1 MLKRQTWLLA
11 VILLV
16 VSLTSCAARAAPIE
30 ITWTTESEVNT
41 SGFNVFRSSSR
52 DGEYTQIN
60 TSLIPSQADPVLGG
74 KYAFTDEQVEPG
86 QTYYY
91 KLEEVE
97 TTGARTK
104 YDEIVEATAQPEG
117 LFGLSTAVWW
127 GLAGVLAL
135 VAGWLWWRGRRP
147 RSQNE

>member
-1 MLKRQTWLLA
+1 MVLA
-11 VILLV
+11 
-16 VSLTSCAARAAPIE
+16 LTSCAARAAPIE

-41 SGFNVFRSSSR
+41 SGFNVFRSTAR

-60 TSLIPSQADPVLGG
+60 TSLIPSQADPVVGG
-74 KYAFTDEQVEPG
+74 KYAFKDEQVEPG

-97 TTGARTK
+97 TTGTRTT
-104 YDEIVEATAQPEG
+104 YDDIVEATAQPEG

-147 RSQNE
+147 RRQDG

>member
-1 MLKRQTWLLA
+1 MLSKRIWPFV
-11 VILLV
+11 VILMALV
-16 VSLTSCAARAAPIE
+16 LAGCAARAAPIE

-41 SGFNVFRSSSR
+41 SGFNVFRSISR
-52 DGEYTQIN
+52 DGEYAQIN
-60 TSLIPSQADPVLGG
+60 TALIPSQADPVLGG
-74 KYAFTDEQVEPG
+74 KYAYKDAQVEPG

-97 TTGARTK
+97 TTGARTT

-117 LFGLSTAVWW
+117 LFGFSTAVWW

-135 VAGWLWWRGRRP
+135 LAGWLWWRGRRA
-147 RSQNE
+147 RG

>member
-1 MLKRQTWLLA
+1 MLAKQTWLLV

-16 VSLTSCAARAAPIE
+16 LSLTGCAARAVPIE

-41 SGFNVFRSSSR
+41 SGFNVFRSTSR

-74 KYAFTDEQVEPG
+74 KYSYQDDQVAPG

-97 TTGARTK
+97 TTGSRTT
-104 YDEIVEATAQPEG
+104 YDEIVEATAQADG
-117 LFGLSTAVWW
+117 LFGLSTTVWW
-127 GLAGVLAL
+127 GLAAVLAL
-135 VAGWLWWRGRRP
+135 VAVGLWWRGRRS
-147 RSQNE
+147 RSVTR

>member
-1 MLKRQTWLLA
+1 MGVRSKRSWPLV

-16 VSLTSCAARAAPIE
+16 LILPGCTARAAPIE

-41 SGFNVFRSSSR
+41 AGFNVFRSTSR

-60 TSLIPSQADPVLGG
+60 TALIPSQADPVLGG
-74 KYAFTDEQVEPG
+74 KYAYKDEQVEPG

-97 TTGARTK
+97 TTGGRTK
-104 YDEIVEATAQPEG
+104 YNEIVEATAQSPG
-117 LFGLSTAVWW
+117 LLGLSTAVWW
-127 GLAGVLAL
+127 GLAAVLVL
-135 VAGWLWWRGRRP
+135 VAVGLWWRGRRAHA
-147 RSQNE
+147 

>member
-1 MLKRQTWLLA
+1 MLAKQTWLLV

-16 VSLTSCAARAAPIE
+16 LSLTGCAARAVPIE

-41 SGFNVFRSSSR
+41 SGFNVFRSTSR

-74 KYAFTDEQVEPG
+74 KYSYQDDQVAPG

-97 TTGARTK
+97 TTGARTT
-104 YDEIVEATAQPEG
+104 YDEIVEATAQADG
-117 LFGLSTAVWW
+117 LFGLSTAGWW
-127 GLAGVLAL
+127 GLAAVLAL
-135 VAGWLWWRGRRP
+135 VAVWLWWRGRRS
-147 RSQNE
+147 RSVTR

>member
-1 MLKRQTWLLA
+1 MLSKRIWPFV
-11 VILLV
+11 VILMALV
-16 VSLTSCAARAAPIE
+16 LAGCAARAAPIE

-41 SGFNVFRSSSR
+41 SGFNVFRSTAR

-60 TSLIPSQADPVLGG
+60 TSLIPSQADPVVGG
-74 KYAFTDEQVEPG
+74 KYAFKDEQVEPG

-97 TTGARTK
+97 TTGTRTT
-104 YDEIVEATAQPEG
+104 YDDIVEATAQPEG

-147 RSQNE
+147 RRQDG